1 MSNSNNNNQYIST
14 STLPPPPPYASTAP
28 TSVNNHQTTSTGNEE
43 RNDISTMYYSSIDMI
58 RAAHY
63 DPKNPFAFT
72 AEQLSTLVE
81 KRDLKFLND
90 IGGILGM
97 AKGLHSDIMQGI
109 AENERYLLRSIA
121 LNDLASAASTC
132 NKSTTSD
139 DDDSD
144 ENDEDI
150 LDEDVL
156 AYCTVEEYEKYYNG
170 KKNVDDDDSGD
181 EKEMHRQRKL
191 VFGKNI
197 LPCIRH
203 KSLWRLIWLALQ
215 DKTLVN
221 KLKKEGYI
229 LVGKGKGRK
238 IKANA
243 IYKKKRKVRGKRTR
257 VIGILTHIHTH
268 THIYI
273 YIRAYKFLILIRYF

>member
-221 KLKKEGYI
+221 K
-229 LVGKGKGRK
+229 
-238 IKANA
+238 
-243 IYKKKRKVRGKRTR
+243 
-257 VIGILTHIHTH
+257 
-268 THIYI
+268 
-273 YIRAYKFLILIRYF
+273 